1 MRTKIS
7 LFSFTL
13 GLTLFTT
20 ILMMP
25 GCEVDYFDPEANPG
39 TGKSLFGDSI
49 TVPAGFDWSTM
60 TTENI
65 TVKVDDRYNGKYY
78 YQVEIFDANPIISQ
92 EAKLLAKGVAKQG
105 QNWITTLDFFSHLE
119 TVYVRQISPVGQGVI
134 KVLNTSAENLYVDF
148 SPGTVASLQTSSLQ
162 TRATSVSQ
170 EDNTMRTRA
179 GDGPSTTY
187 TTPTIDNNSVFEL
200 SGTQDVTPNLWSPH
214 TYVIPAGK
222 TFKGSFNFNWTNS
235 FIYIEGTWENTSANI
250 ALNGWTIIVQ
260 NGGKFISNTPGNIL
274 LNPNNNLGGQLIIAA
289 GGEFGNQGTPM
300 IISQNSDQSKIINS
314 GTLGASGFS
323 DIRYLYNY
331 GSINLNGKMNT
342 YNSSSIVNEGNLII
356 DNGAGDNNA
365 LSLQGNFRNEG
376 TVRISGTMNTP
387 SNNFILT
394 NTGFFE
400 VNNLGFS
407 SGTGAQGTINNE
419 GQFIV
424 TNNASFELTFNVASG
439 ALLEVKTLTMR
450 NSAINIADNG
460 MLNVTGQLTI
470 SKSGS
475 SKIISGPNAGNA
487 LAKIQVVSVAN
498 NANFE
503 LQGELEVECSNYQV
517 LPDIGTS
524 DKGNTT
530 GEDVRFVMVGESTV
544 TIPPSDYN
552 KGGNNNTPST
562 PPTSPVFPIIYEGS
576 TVTYLFEDGW
586 PYLGDFDMNDLVM
599 DLTPTYS
606 TDANN
611 KVTQLRLD
619 IVLRAI
625 GATKRLGVGLQLDGV
640 NPSVITNV
648 TRSNSAGANGSI
660 FSVGTNGLEQGQT
673 NAVIP
678 LFDVVHEA
686 LGRSSSVMT
695 NTIKGS
701 PNSVSSL
708 SVPFTIIF
716 NTPIDKA
723 SVGLEKFNVFLINGG
738 YQAKR
743 HEVHMSGFQAT
754 DKADHSKF
762 GFADDNSNV
771 RPYTSKGNMI
781 WGLAIPGSAKYPAEW
796 TSIKDAYPEFESWAT
811 SSGTTNLEWYKYPNE
826 DAIYE

>member
-1 MRTKIS
+1 MMRTKIS

-148 SPGTVASLQTSSLQ
+148 SPGTVASLQT
-162 TRATSVSQ
+162 RAASTTEVG
-170 EDNTMRTRA
+170 ETMRTRV
-179 GDGPSTTY
+179 GGGPSTTY
-187 TTPTIDNNSVFEL
+187 ITPPIDNTTVFEL
-200 SGTQDVTPNLWSPH
+200 SGTQNVTPNLWSPH

-222 TFKGSFNFNWTNS
+222 TFNGSFNFNWTNS

-300 IISQNSDQSKIINS
+300 VISQNSDQSKIINS
-314 GTLGASGFS
+314 GTLGASGLS
-323 DIRYLYNY
+323 DIHYLYNY
-331 GSINLNGKMNT
+331 GTINSSGKMNT
-342 YNSSSIVNEGNLII
+342 YNSSSIVNEGNFIV
-356 DNGAGDNNA
+356 DNGAGDGNA

-376 TVRISGTMNTP
+376 TVRISGTMNSP
-387 SNNFILT
+387 SSIFTLN

-400 VNNLGFS
+400 VYNLGFS

-439 ALLEVKTLTMR
+439 ALLEVKDLTMR
-450 NSAINIADNG
+450 NSAINIADNA
-460 MLNVTGQLTI
+460 MLNVTGQLTV
-470 SKSGS
+470 SKSGL

-487 LAKIQVVSVAN
+487 LAKIKVVSVAN

-599 DLTPTYS
+599 DLIPTYS

-660 FSVGTNGLEQGQT
+660 FSVGTNGLEQGQAY
-673 NAVIP
+673 AVIP

-826 DAIYE
+826 NAIYE